1 MKQKFKICLFNQPF
15 FTIKEGGMNMYSLP
29 KKVTIIEVG
38 PRDGL
43 QNEKNV
49 VPTDVKLQFIEQ
61 LQQAGVEEMEL
72 SSFVSPKWVPQ
83 MSDAK
88 EIVTNVKKMGRQ
100 FVLTPNK
107 KGIDLALE
115 NGAKNVAVFVGVSDS
130 FNKKNINK
138 TTRESMNELQPL
150 VEKLI
155 EEGYFVR
162 ACISTAF
169 YCPFEGAVDP
179 QKVTELCKEFVSWGV
194 QELSVADTIGMANPK
209 ESYELFH
216 TLINEF
222 PQTLIT
228 AHFHDTRKMGI
239 ANIFAALQAGISRFD
254 TSAGGLGGCPFAPG
268 ATGNVATEDVVNMLH
283 KMDIS
288 TNINIDKLLHAVDI
302 ISPHVSRPIETG
314 MYKLFKSK

>member
-1 MKQKFKICLFNQPF
+1 
-15 FTIKEGGMNMYSLP
+15 MYSLP

-49 VPTDVKLQFIEQ
+49 VPTDVKLLFIEQ
-61 LQQAGVEEMEL
+61 LQKAGVEEMEL

-88 EIVTNVKKMGRQ
+88 EIVTNVKKVGRQ

-115 NGAKNVAVFVGVSDS
+115 NGAKSVAVFVGVSDS

-138 TTRESMNELQPL
+138 TTRESMNELKPL
-150 VEKLI
+150 VEKLL
-155 EEGYFVR
+155 EDGYFVR
-162 ACISTAF
+162 ACISTSF

-222 PQTLIT
+222 PHTLIT

-239 ANIFAALQAGISRFD
+239 ANIFAALQAGVSRFD

-283 KMDIS
+283 KMDIT
-288 TNINIDKLLHAVDI
+288 TNIDIDELLNAVDI
-302 ISPHVSRPIETG
+302 ISPYVSRPIETG